1 MDFPGHFEQ
10 IFQQLNYQRVHGQLC
25 DCVIVVGSRHFKAHR
40 SVLAA
45 CSTHF
50 RALFTVAEG
59 DASMNMIQLDSE
71 VVTAEAFAA
80 LVDMMYTSTLMLGES
95 NVMDILL
102 AASHLHLNN
111 VVKACKHY
119 LTTRTLP
126 LSPSS
131 DRTGHHHPQQEQQQR
146 HRQQQVGDLAVNPT
160 LAANANLAANAAT
173 SKMQRSFLLQQLG
186 LSLVS
191 SALGGMEEDGVG
203 NVVGRGVVEQRASFP
218 IRRFHKRKPSLALGL
233 SEERPRQRQRPS
245 APNLGLLG
253 EGGGNTE
260 REEGALLSP
269 DSHKMGD
276 ESKLDATI
284 TGLVGVSQDDPQMPS
299 QSDSGHCEGED
310 LGRLQGG
317 VSKEEDM
324 EDQDQQDNSM
334 GLKIKPGTEEEDA
347 EEQKVVVKREPLS
360 SPEPTDE
367 ISDVTS
373 QAEGSDPAEPG
384 GQEEEEK
391 AELSP
396 ESSDRSF
403 TSEPQPSSD
412 SLLQPSSQLLLK
424 NSMGGGAGV
433 GGGFGC
439 NNGLG
444 RKSGFNISG
453 FLGAKDFDSAGT
465 GMVPGEDDLPNT
477 TTGDAVTHHFLL
489 RQEAAG
495 PSGSASSSLLHS
507 SPLGDE
513 SRKGFGDNL
522 QADSLFLRPLHDS
535 LGNPRGS
542 GGSGSGGRGGVDP
555 FSLDFQR
562 SSLGFHSLGRS
573 SRGSGEATAATLG
586 YPGYRRIAPKMA
598 ASMGEEGVSGVL
610 QDAASSS
617 SSLAGPLLLNK
628 SGGYEMNNGR
638 PTSLPPQL
646 TRASADVLSKCKK
659 ALSEHNVLVVE
670 GARKYACKIC
680 CKTFLTL
687 TDCKK
692 HIRVHTGEKPYAC
705 LKCGKRFSQ
714 SSHLYKHSKTTCLR
728 WQNSNMS
735 NALL

>member
-95 NVMDILL
+95 NVMDVLL

-126 LSPSS
+126 ISPSA
-131 DRTGHHHPQQEQQQR
+131 DRPTHHHPQPDQQR
-146 HRQQQVGDLAVNPT
+146 HRQQQQPAELTAS
-160 LAANANLAANAAT
+160 ANAAT
-173 SKMQRSFLLQQLG
+173 SRMQRSFLLQQLG

-191 SALGGMEEDGVG
+191 SALGGMEEDRVG
-203 NVVGRGVVEQRASFP
+203 NVVGGGVVEQRGSFP
-218 IRRFHKRKPSLALGL
+218 VRRLHKRKPCLAVAL
-233 SEERPRQRQRPS
+233 SDDRPRQRPRPS
-245 APNLGLLG
+245 AAPRVLLG
-253 EGGGNTE
+253 EERVNGE
-260 REEGALLSP
+260 REEGTLLSP

-276 ESKLDATI
+276 ESKLDVAI
-284 TGLVGVSQDDPQMPS
+284 VGLVGVSQDDPQMPS
-299 QSDSGHCEGED
+299 QSDSGHCKKD
-310 LGRLQGG
+310 KSGRMQGG
-317 VSKEEDM
+317 VGKEEYI
-324 EDQDQQDNSM
+324 EDGDPQDGREGAKVKS
-334 GLKIKPGTEEEDA
+334 GLEEEDTQ
-347 EEQKVVVKREPLS
+347 EQKVVVKQEPMS
-360 SPEPTDE
+360 SPEPADE
-367 ISDVTS
+367 TSDVTS
-373 QAEGSDPAEPG
+373 QAEGSDPAEPVCH
-384 GQEEEEK
+384 EEEDK
-391 AELSP
+391 VELSP

-403 TSEPQPSSD
+403 VSDALPSSD
-412 SLLQPSSQLLLK
+412 NPQQPSSQVLLK
-424 NSMGGGAGV
+424 TTMGDVHGSEGG
-433 GGGFGC
+433 GGGFGSSS
-439 NNGLG
+439 GLNS
-444 RKSGFNISG
+444 KSGFSISN
-453 FLGAKDFDSAGT
+453 FLSSKCFGGDEAGLVSKDDN
-465 GMVPGEDDLPNT
+465 LPNT
-477 TTGDAVTHHFLL
+477 TTGDTVSHRFLL
-489 RQEAAG
+489 GQEAIG
-495 PSGSASSSLLHS
+495 TSGSASSLLHPGS
-507 SPLGDE
+507 LNSETHGD
-513 SRKGFGDNL
+513 FGDTL
-522 QADSLFLRPLHDS
+522 QADSLFIRPLHDG
-535 LGNPRGS
+535 LGTPQGGGGS
-542 GGSGSGGRGGVDP
+542 GGGMDP

-562 SSLGFHSLGRS
+562 SSLGLHSLARA
-573 SRGSGEATAATLG
+573 SRGGGGAAAASLG

-598 ASMGEEGVSGVL
+598 LGRGGGGNAML
-610 QDAASSS
+610 QDPASSS
-617 SSLAGPLLLNK
+617 SSMGGPLILNE
-628 SGGYEMNNGR
+628 SGNYEVNGSR

-728 WQNSNMS
+728 WQNSNMP
-735 NALL
+735 NVLL

>member
-10 IFQQLNYQRVHGQLC
+10 IFQQLNYQRIHGQLC

-59 DASMNMIQLDSE
+59 DVSMNMIQLDSE

-131 DRTGHHHPQQEQQQR
+131 DRPSHHHPQQEQQR
-146 HRQQQVGDLAVNPT
+146 HRQQQQVGDLG
-160 LAANANLAANAAT
+160 ANANLTASAAT
-173 SKMQRSFLLQQLG
+173 SKLQRSFLLQQLG

-203 NVVGRGVVEQRASFP
+203 SRVVEQRASFP
-218 IRRFHKRKPSLALGL
+218 IRRFHKRKPPLGLGL
-233 SEERPRQRQRPS
+233 SEERPRQRQR
-245 APNLGLLG
+245 LLG
-253 EGGGNTE
+253 VSPGNAE
-260 REEGALLSP
+260 REDGALLSP
-269 DSHKMGD
+269 DSHRMGD
-276 ESKLDATI
+276 ESKLDGAI
-284 TGLVGVSQDDPQMPS
+284 TGLVSAPQDDPQMPS
-299 QSDSGHCEGED
+299 QSDSGQCEEAS
-310 LGRLQGG
+310 LGRMQGG
-317 VSKEEDM
+317 LGKEEDNS
-324 EDQDQQDNSM
+324 DHDNQDERV
-334 GLKIKPGTEEEDA
+334 GVKIKSGSEEEEA
-347 EEQKVVVKREPLS
+347 EEEEQKLVVKREPLS
-360 SPEPTDE
+360 SPEPADE
-367 ISDVTS
+367 NSDVTS

-384 GQEEEEK
+384 CQEEEEK
-391 AELSP
+391 VELSP

-403 TSEPQPSSD
+403 TSEPQHSSE
-412 SLLQPSSQLLLK
+412 SPLQSSTQLLLK
-424 NSMGGGAGV
+424 SSMTGGAGV
-433 GGGFGC
+433 TAGFSC
-439 NNGLG
+439 NNS
-444 RKSGFNISG
+444 KTGFNISS
-453 FLGAKDFDSAGT
+453 FLGPKDFSSGRQGLVA
-465 GMVPGEDDLPNT
+465 GEDALPNT
-477 TTGDAVTHHFLL
+477 TTGDAVAHHFLL
-489 RQEAAG
+489 RQDTAG
-495 PSGSASSSLLHS
+495 PSGSASSSVLQCGT
-507 SPLGDE
+507 LGAE
-513 SRKGFGDNL
+513 SRNSFGDNL
-522 QADSLFLRPLHDS
+522 QPDSLFLRPLHDG
-535 LGNPRGS
+535 LGNPRAS
-542 GGSGSGGRGGVDP
+542 GGGASGGRGGGDP
-555 FSLDFQR
+555 FALDFQR
-562 SSLGFHSLGRS
+562 SSLGFHSLGRP
-573 SRGSGEATAATLG
+573 SRGAGGTTANTLG
-586 YPGYRRIAPKMA
+586 YQSYRRIAPKTPPGMG
-598 ASMGEEGVSGVL
+598 GEEAVGGIL

-617 SSLAGPLLLNK
+617 SSIPGPLLLNE
-628 SGGYEMNNGR
+628 SGGYGMNSGR

-735 NALL
+735 SALL